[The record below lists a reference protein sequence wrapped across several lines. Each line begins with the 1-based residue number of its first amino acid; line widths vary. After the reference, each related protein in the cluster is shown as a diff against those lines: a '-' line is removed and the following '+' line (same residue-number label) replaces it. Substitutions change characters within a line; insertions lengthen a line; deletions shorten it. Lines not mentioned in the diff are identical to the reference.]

1 MQLTAGNYYSEAANF
16 EYMSVS
22 QFKDFAGT
30 YGQRACEEMA
40 MAKLRG
46 EYREEETTALLVG
59 SYVDSYFE
67 GTLDKFKAEH
77 QQIFKKTGD
86 KGLKAEY
93 LQAEEIIRRVERDE
107 LFMKYMSGQKQ
118 VIMTGELFGLPWK
131 IKIDSFLEGLAI
143 VDLKVM
149 ASLTKLEWVRDIGY
163 LDFVRYW
170 GYDIQGA
177 VYQEIVYQ
185 NTGKRLPFYIAGASK
200 EKTTNL
206 EVIHVQDNYLQ
217 EAMNVV
223 EYNIQRVKQV
233 KSGAVRPD
241 RCECC
246 DYCRQTKVLK
256 HPIAISNLVAEI

>member
-1 MQLTAGNYYSEAANF
+1 MQLTAENYYSEAANY

-30 YGQRACEEMA
+30 YGQRACEERA
-40 MAKLRG
+40 LAKLRG
-46 EYREEETTALLVG
+46 EYQEEETTALLVG
-59 SYVDSYFE
+59 SYVDAYFE
-67 GTLDKFKAEH
+67 GTLDKFKTNH
-77 QQIFKKTGD
+77 PQIFKKTGD
-86 KGLKAEY
+86 KGLRAEY
-93 LQAEEIIRRVERDE
+93 IRAEEIIHRVECDE

-118 VIMTGELFGLPWK
+118 VIMTGELFGILWK
-131 IKIDSFLEGLAI
+131 IKIDSYLEGLAI

-149 ASLTKLEWVRDIGY
+149 ESLTKLEWVRDIGY

-200 EKTTNL
+200 EKTTNI
-206 EVIHVQDNYLQ
+206 EVIHIQDNYLR

-223 EYNIQRVKQV
+223 QYNIEHVRQV
-233 KSGAVRPD
+233 KAGEIRPI

-256 HPIAISNLVAEI
+256 HPIAIADLTAEI